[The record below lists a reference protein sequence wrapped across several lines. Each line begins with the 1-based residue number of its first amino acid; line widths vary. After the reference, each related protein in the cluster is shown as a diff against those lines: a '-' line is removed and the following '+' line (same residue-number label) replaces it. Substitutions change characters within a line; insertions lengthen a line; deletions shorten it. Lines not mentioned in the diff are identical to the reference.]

1 MHAHA
6 KLNLILSV
14 GPPNPPEDPH
24 PGWHPICT
32 WMAPID
38 LADELELTR
47 AEAASTHTIDWA
59 PDALRPTP
67 IDWPIEHD
75 LAVRAHR
82 ALESRVGK
90 PLPVRMHLR
99 KRVPVGG
106 GLGGGSSDAAAMLLA
121 LRDLY
126 SLGLDDSALAQVGA
140 TLGSD
145 VAFFCRGEDEP
156 AQAIVE
162 GLGDRIE
169 RLPGVAGRVVL
180 VIPPWS
186 CATPAVYRAFDG
198 VIAEADRRR
207 RIEWEVEA
215 QSREA
220 RGEHRGREPLPHRV
234 RADLVRSR
242 MEACGSRVD
251 GTRLFNDL
259 WPAACLVEPRLADLA
274 ASLRRV
280 TREDVHLT
288 GSGSC
293 LFIATTKPEKAL
305 EQCLRVVAPVEGAAA
320 MVCSLQ

>member
-14 GPPNPPEDPH
+14 GPPNPPDTDR
-24 PGWHPICT
+24 PGWHPICS
-32 WMAPID
+32 WVAPID
-38 LADELELTR
+38 LADDLELTR
-47 AEAASTHTIDWA
+47 ADASSTYTFEWAAGA
-59 PDALRPTP
+59 PRPSP
-67 IDWPIEHD
+67 IDWPIDTD

-82 ALESRVGK
+82 ALEAHLGTA
-90 PLPVRMHLR
+90 LPVRMRLR
-99 KRVPVGG
+99 KRIPVGG

-126 SLGLDDSALAQVGA
+126 DLDLDDAALAGIGA

-145 VAFFCRGEDEP
+145 VAFFCRGEREP

-162 GLGDRIE
+162 GFGEKVE
-169 RLPGVAGRVVL
+169 RTPRVPGRVVL

-198 VIAEADRRR
+198 VIEEANRRR

-234 RADLVRSR
+234 RADLVRAR
-242 MEACGSRVD
+242 LEACGSRVD

-274 ASLRRV
+274 ASLRRI

-293 LFIATTKPEKAL
+293 LFIATTKPEKTL

-320 MVCSLQ
+320 VICSLR